1 MQRDSHAFRGG
12 QRHQRMMG
20 ETNPKRQYL
29 SPCCMGLSDGT
40 ETVIRQKKKGAR
52 ADKRHRHP
60 EFTILELRE
69 PKASGSSF
77 FVKSVCQ
84 KWGYL

>member
-1 MQRDSHAFRGG
+1 
-12 QRHQRMMG
+12 
-20 ETNPKRQYL
+20 
-29 SPCCMGLSDGT
+29 MGLSDGT
-40 ETVIRQKKKGAR
+40 ETAIRQKKKGAR

-84 KWGYL
+84 KWGVLQNTPTKKDEVRNRKRVSKPRLFA

>member
-1 MQRDSHAFRGG
+1 
-12 QRHQRMMG
+12 
-20 ETNPKRQYL
+20 
-29 SPCCMGLSDGT
+29 MGLSDGT
-40 ETVIRQKKKGAR
+40 ETAIRQKKKGAR

-77 FVKSVCQ
+77 FVKKAFAKNRGIYNIDTPVFGSLFGCQ
-84 KWGYL
+84 SRGCGTGPQDSALVMTI

>member
-1 MQRDSHAFRGG
+1 
-12 QRHQRMMG
+12 MMD
-20 ETNPKRQYL
+20 ETNPQRQYL
-29 SPCCMGLSDGT
+29 SPFCMGLSDGT
-40 ETVIRQKKKGAR
+40 ETAIRQKKKGAR